1 MGRIAEMSASH
12 ENETSLR
19 QKELVRGKML
29 FYLKLIYPQTA
40 TLHLLQAELDFF
52 GYPIPLEELSF
63 HVAYLAEKALV
74 QVESARGPY
83 VQRNMSRV
91 KITAHGID
99 YLDGR
104 LPPDEGVYLE
114 PRARE
119 T

>member
-40 TLHLLQAELDFF
+40 TLHLLQAELDYF

-63 HVAYLAEKALV
+63 HVAYLAEKGLV
-74 QVESARGPY
+74 QVENPRGPY
-83 VQRNMSRV
+83 VQRNMNRV
-91 KITAHGID
+91 KITAQGID

-104 LPPDEGVYLE
+104 LPADEGVYLE
-114 PRARE
+114 PKARAI
-119 T
+119 